1 LISTVLIT
9 GGSGLLAVNWA
20 VAVRNRYRVILGLHE
35 REISM
40 RGVEARRLDLSSVDD
55 AARSIEPIG
64 AAMVVHTIGLT
75 SVERCEA
82 EPGLAQYVN
91 VDVAFNVAAACSKIG
106 VPLVHISSDHLFSG
120 RTSLVDEGHPVAP
133 VNVYGRTKAGAESRV
148 LDVHEGALVI
158 RTNFYG
164 WGPSYRSSF
173 SDWIISGAREG
184 RDLTLFDDVIYTP
197 ILIEPAV
204 EAVHELWDLGA
215 RGVFNIVGDER
226 LSKYD
231 FGLRVA
237 ARFGLD
243 RSRIKPGLLTERSS
257 LVERP
262 RDMSLSNQRAC
273 DYLGRSLGGVDEH
286 LTRLQQQEDSG
297 VAQLIQML

>member
-1 LISTVLIT
+1 LIPTLLIT

-40 RGVEARRLDLSSVDD
+40 RGVEARRLTLSSVDD
-55 AARSIEPIG
+55 AARSIEPLG

-82 EPGLAQYVN
+82 EPGLAQYAN
-91 VDVAFNVAAACSKIG
+91 VDVAVNVAAACSKIG

-120 RTSLVDEGHPVAP
+120 STSLVDEGHPVAP
-133 VNVYGRTKAGAESRV
+133 VNVYGRTKAEAESRV

-173 SDWIISGAREG
+173 SDWIIRGAREG
-184 RDLTLFDDVIYTP
+184 RDLTLFDDVTYTP

-204 EAVHELWDLGA
+204 EAVHELSDLGA
-215 RGVFNIVGDER
+215 CGVFNVVGDDR
-226 LSKYD
+226 LSKYE
-231 FGLRVA
+231 FGLKVA
-237 ARFGLD
+237 EEFDLD
-243 RSRIKPGLLTERSS
+243 LDTIAPGSVTECVS
-257 LVERP
+257 LVRRP
-262 RDMSLSNQRAC
+262 VDMSLSNKKTRELL
-273 DYLGRSLGGVDEH
+273 DRPLGGVRQH
-286 LTRLQQQEDSG
+286 LARMYEQGESGLAAEIQRL
-297 VAQLIQML
+297 